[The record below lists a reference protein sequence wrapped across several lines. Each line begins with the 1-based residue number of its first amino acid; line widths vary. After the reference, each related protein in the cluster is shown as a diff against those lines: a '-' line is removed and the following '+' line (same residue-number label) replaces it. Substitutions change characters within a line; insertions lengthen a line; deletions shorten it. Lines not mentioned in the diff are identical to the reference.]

1 MALAVNYSRW
11 IFDRLRP
18 FIGKHIVEVGAGMGS
33 FTKFLLETQPA
44 SMTLLEPSISLFPI
58 LRERLPSLDP
68 RGIAQARAATL
79 AQAFA
84 GTNAPRQPD
93 TAIYVNVL
101 EHIADDEQELR
112 TLHSILPASG
122 RLLIFVPANPWL
134 MGTMDRHLRHFRRY
148 KLDELAA
155 KCRSAGFRIQLAEY
169 FDVIGIVPWWVRYCL
184 LQSDRMEPAS
194 VQLYDRIVVP
204 ISRILE
210 RFVTPPIG
218 KSVILVA
225 ENSH

>member
-33 FTKFLLETQPA
+33 FTKILLETQPE
-44 SMTLLEPSISLFPI
+44 SMTLLEPSANLFPI
-58 LRERLPSLDP
+58 LSERLPTLDV
-68 RGIAQARAATL
+68 RGIADARAATL
-79 AQAFA
+79 AQAFGA
-84 GTNAPRQPD
+84 TNPPRQPD

-112 TLHSILPASG
+112 ALHSILPVSG

-134 MGTMDRHLRHFRRY
+134 MGTMDHHLRHFRRY
-148 KLDELAA
+148 KLDELVM

-169 FDVIGIVPWWVRYCL
+169 FDVIGIVPWWLSYCL
-184 LQSDRMEPAS
+184 LKSDRMEPAS
-194 VQLYDRIVVP
+194 VQLYDRMVVP
-204 ISRILE
+204 ISRMLE
-210 RFVTPPIG
+210 RFITPPIG
-218 KSVILVA
+218 KSVIMVA
-225 ENSH
+225 VNG